1 VSVSSPAATAP
12 RTTLSRELNAF
23 LVEFSVALHKHT
35 MYPSGHPSLAPAAV
49 RVTERAWKLL
59 EDRPMLAFGVA
70 RHQLIID
77 GVATDP
83 AQPVLRRLA
92 EVLHQHRLG
101 AVSLL
106 PGIESSEIGSA
117 IHLLAVEAGES
128 VRPLG
133 LEPAGRLNQWLHVRL
148 HPLTLERLEL
158 VEEDPAAAVDAAE
171 QLQHHA
177 AQLWIGLA
185 SAAMAA
191 DASLGHE
198 TTATDPVAV
207 ARAIDDRAGAAAYDQ
222 VIVGYLLQIADEL
235 KGRADDQQ
243 GPLRRRTA
251 RLIDALQ
258 PETLKRL
265 LAMGGDV
272 AQRRAFVR
280 GATNGMAIDSVVK
293 IVKAAAEASQQTI
306 SHGLLR
312 MLSKLATH
320 AEAAEEHARSE
331 ADTELRE
338 QVDRLLSGWNLD
350 DPNPN
355 DYSKTLQR
363 LASSAGPQSRGE
375 YAGGSEHEADPLR
388 LIQTGLEVGGSGPL
402 VERAIDR
409 AIDAALIR
417 ELRALTSTP
426 PSCGSGIAALI
437 QSKLGGPRTMAALL
451 KRTPVDF
458 DLLDI
463 LLPVISPDGYEV
475 LLDAL
480 IESSSRG
487 TRRRLI
493 DRLARTTI
501 EVTPLIAARLD
512 DERWYVQRNLL
523 LLLERLRT
531 LPPDFALTQWL
542 QHADARVRY
551 QALSLQLKLPAERED
566 AVRAALEDHELSIIR
581 LGLVAALEQCP
592 PSLIPLLA
600 RLAAN
605 ADLVEE
611 LRIHAVRALGKSRH
625 QHALAALLG
634 LVDGGK
640 SIFGGPK
647 LAAPGA
653 VVLAALRALADVW
666 SSQKEAQR
674 FLALARRSFTKELRN
689 AVRL

>member
-1 VSVSSPAATAP
+1 
-12 RTTLSRELNAF
+12 
-23 LVEFSVALHKHT
+23 
-35 MYPSGHPSLAPAAV
+35 MYPSGHPSLAPAAI
-49 RVTERAWKLL
+49 RVTERAVKLL

-77 GVATDP
+77 GVATD
-83 AQPVLRRLA
+83 AGQPVLRRLA
-92 EVLHQHRLG
+92 GVLHQHRLG
-101 AVSLL
+101 AVSIL
-106 PGIESSEIGSA
+106 PGVESREIGSA
-117 IHLLAVEAGES
+117 IHLLSVEAGEG

-158 VEEDPAAAVDAAE
+158 VEEEPSAVDAGE

-185 SAAMAA
+185 NAAMAA
-191 DASLGHE
+191 DASHE
-198 TTATDPVAV
+198 HDATTTDPVEV

-235 KGRADDQQ
+235 KGRADEEQ

-251 RLIDALQ
+251 RLIEALQ

-272 AQRRAFVR
+272 AQRGAFVR
-280 GATNGMAIDSVVK
+280 GATSGMAIDSVVK

-320 AEAAEEHARSE
+320 AEAGDERARSE

-338 QVDRLLSGWNLD
+338 QVDRLLSGWDLD

-363 LASSAGPQSRGE
+363 LAGSAGPRRRAE
-375 YAGGSEHEADPLR
+375 YAGDSEHEADPLR
-388 LIQTGLEVGGSGPL
+388 VIQTGLEVGGSGPL

-409 AIDAALIR
+409 AIDAAMIR

-426 PSCGSGIAALI
+426 PAPGASIAELI
-437 QSKLGGPRTMAALL
+437 ESKLGGPHTMAALV

-463 LLPVISPDGYEV
+463 LLPVISSDGYEV

-480 IESSSRG
+480 IDSSSRS
-487 TRRRLI
+487 TRRRLL
-493 DRLARTTI
+493 DRLARTTV
-501 EVTPLIAARLD
+501 EATPLIAARLD

-523 LLLERLRT
+523 LLLERLRR
-531 LPPDFALTQWL
+531 LPPDFSLTPWL

-551 QALSLQLKLPAERED
+551 QALSLQLKLPAEREA
-566 AVRAALEDHELSIIR
+566 AVRAALEDHDASILR
-581 LGLVAALEQCP
+581 LGLVAAFEQCP

-600 RLAAN
+600 RLAASP
-605 ADLVEE
+605 DLAEE

-625 QHALAALLG
+625 QNALGALLR

-640 SIFGGPK
+640 SIFGGAK
-647 LAAPGA
+647 LAGA
-653 VVLAALRALADVW
+653 SPVVIAALRMLADVW
-666 SSQKEAQR
+666 STHKEAQR
-674 FLALARRSFTKELRN
+674 VLALARRSFTKDLRN
-689 AVRL
+689 AVHT